1 MKKTLFLAFILL
13 SGVAFSQQR
22 PQYSQYMINPY
33 ILNPAV
39 GGVENYLDIKAG
51 YRNQW
56 VNFEGHPVTYYL
68 SAHMPI
74 GKAMCVN
81 PRIRNKKAG
90 FHGVGGYVMGDQ
102 TGPSRRYAGYLSY
115 AYHLR
120 LGNDLFASL
129 GLSGGIQSYFLDGSL
144 LDIYNGGGA
153 KNLQQFVQS
162 DIAGAGMRLNVPDFS
177 AGTWIYSG
185 EFFVGASISQ
195 ILAPKLEFDFL
206 GQNPNGDPGRLQHH
220 FFIIGGYRF
229 KVDRDLS
236 IIPSVALKG
245 VQPAPLTF
253 DINCKARYKDMYWA
267 GLSYRR
273 GDAIAAMAGIVLMEM
288 FEVSYSYDITMSE
301 IRKYSNGVHEIV
313 VGYRLPLK
321 QNLVCPSHFW

>member
-1 MKKTLFLAFILL
+1 MRKTLFFALVLL

-22 PQYSQYMINPY
+22 PQYSQYMVNPFV
-33 ILNPAV
+33 LNPAV
-39 GGVENYLDIKAG
+39 AGVENYADIKAG

-56 VNFEGHPVTYYL
+56 VNFDGHPVTYYL

-81 PRIRNKKAG
+81 PRIRHKKPG
-90 FHGVGGYVMGDQ
+90 YHGVGGYVMGDV
-102 TGPSRRYAGYLSY
+102 TGPSNRYSGYLSY

-120 LGNDLFASL
+120 LGKNLFASL
-129 GLSGGIQSYFLDGSL
+129 GLSGGIQSYFLNGDL
-144 LDIYNGGGA
+144 LDISRRNESL
-153 KNLQQFVQS
+153 KQW
-162 DIAGAGMRLNVPDFS
+162 AGADAAGMGKRLNVPDFS

-185 EFFVGASISQ
+185 DFFVGASISQ

-206 GQNPNGDPGRLQHH
+206 GQNPHGDAGRLQHH
-220 FFIIGGYRF
+220 YFIIGGYNI
-229 KVDRDLS
+229 KVDNDLS

-245 VQPAPLTF
+245 VQPSPLTF

-273 GDAIAAMAGIVLMEM
+273 GDAIAAMAGIVLMEA